1 MARHAIISRSGTN
14 SNGPKTLVERRVS
27 LREESCF
34 YFIITVLL
42 SVVQGLILFCFL
54 FKYSQTPTSLEN
66 RIDIRGLDIAS
77 SLRSLRISSWN
88 VLIFFFK
95 KYRGYWKSKIGI
107 CIFKAR
113 KFSAVRSLITI
124 LYPLEDEDKSV
135 NCFVVIILDYSE
147 RRFCKHGIRELSWL
161 SKGRRKY
168 SMDVGVIV
176 KISTWKWP

>member
-1 MARHAIISRSGTN
+1 MVQKLSSREEF
-14 SNGPKTLVERRVS
+14 LFERRVT
-27 LREESCF
+27 F

-42 SVVQGLILFCFL
+42 SAVQGLILFCFL
-54 FKYSQTPTSLEN
+54 FKYSQTATSLEN

-77 SLRSLRISSWN
+77 SLGSLRISSWN
-88 VLIFFFK
+88 VLNFFFK

-107 CIFKAR
+107 CLFKAR

-147 RRFCKHGIRELSWL
+147 SFVNMVFGNFLGFLKEDDGCWRDC
-161 SKGRRKY
+161 
-168 SMDVGVIV
+168 
-176 KISTWKWP
+176 

>member
-1 MARHAIISRSGTN
+1 MVQKLSSREEF
-14 SNGPKTLVERRVS
+14 LFERRVT
-27 LREESCF
+27 F

-42 SVVQGLILFCFL
+42 SAVQGLILFCFL
-54 FKYSQTPTSLEN
+54 FKYSQTATSLEN

-77 SLRSLRISSWN
+77 SLGSLRISSWN
-88 VLIFFFK
+88 VLNFFFK

-107 CIFKAR
+107 CLFKAR

-147 RRFCKHGIRELSWL
+147 SFVNMVFGNFLGFLKEDESIRWMLA
-161 SKGRRKY
+161 
-168 SMDVGVIV
+168 
-176 KISTWKWP
+176 